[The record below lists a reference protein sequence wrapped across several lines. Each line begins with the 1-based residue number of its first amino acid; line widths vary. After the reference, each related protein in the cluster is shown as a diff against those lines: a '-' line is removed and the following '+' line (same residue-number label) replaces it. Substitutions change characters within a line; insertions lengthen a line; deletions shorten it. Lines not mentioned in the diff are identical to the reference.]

1 MENPMHRSAGVM
13 CLVTLSALVAGCAPS
28 LESKLVGRW
37 RLDTQ
42 SIDLKKAMEQ
52 QIQEKTEGNEA
63 AAAMAEAFSGMMQAM
78 LDSVEI
84 KVEMDFRPD
93 HTLQS
98 KAAVSMFGQSQEK
111 TQAGTWKVEAV
122 GENQLTVTVTAEG
135 KTKTINLKFLDDNTF
150 VATGNVPGAGNQQ
163 AKFVRVP
170 QGA

>member
-1 MENPMHRSAGVM
+1 MSRSAGVL
-13 CLVTLSALVAGCAPS
+13 CLVIISSLAAGCAPP
-28 LESKLVGRW
+28 LESKLIGRW

-63 AAAMAEAFSGMMQAM
+63 AAAMAQAFSGMMQAM
-78 LDSVEI
+78 LDSVQI
-84 KVEMDFRPD
+84 DVEMEFRPD

-122 GENQLTVTVTAEG
+122 GENQLTVAVTADG
-135 KTKTINLKFLDDNTF
+135 KTNTINLKFLDDNTF
-150 VATGNVPGAGNQQ
+150 VATGNLPGAGDQQ
-163 AKFVRVP
+163 ARFVRVP
-170 QGA
+170 QGI

>member
-1 MENPMHRSAGVM
+1 MNRSAGVL
-13 CLVTLSALVAGCAPS
+13 CLVVVSAFAAGCGPS

-42 SIDLKKAMEQ
+42 SIDLKAAMEQ

-63 AAAMAEAFSGMMQAM
+63 AAAMAQAFSGMMESM
-78 LDSVEI
+78 LDSVQI
-84 KVEMDFRPD
+84 DVEMEFRPD

-111 TQAGTWKVEAV
+111 TQAGAWKVEAV
-122 GENQLTVTVTAEG
+122 GENQLTVAVTTDG
-135 KTKTINLKFLDDNTF
+135 KTHTINLKFLDDNTF
-150 VATGNVPGAGNQQ
+150 VATGNLPGAGDQQ